1 MRFQL
6 QNTVRPAAA
15 APAACAVEF
24 PSTIGYAREGR
35 GASGAPATR
44 RTISRRFLSFPSA
57 YPSFLTL
64 FYIFLD
70 SNLLLPRRRHQAPQP
85 PDRSAEHRIVGR
97 RRGAARPRAGAAL
110 RPSHR
115 PHGESLE
122 RWGLLERVRA
132 QEELHDSDGGLLV
145 GGGVVLGARGGV
157 DAAPA
162 PKKVVS
168 RRLDDRVFA

>member
-70 SNLLLPRRRHQAPQP
+70 SNLLLPRRRHKAPQP

-97 RRGAARPRAGAAL
+97 RRGAAGARAGAAL
-110 RPSHR
+110 RPLHR
-115 PHGESLE
+115 PHGESPE
-122 RWGLLERVRA
+122 RRGLLERVRA
-132 QEELHDSDGGLLV
+132 QQELHDGDGGLLV

-157 DAAPA
+157 DTAPA
-162 PKKVVS
+162 HK
-168 RRLDDRVFA
+168 RL